1 MGIFEKTRA
10 DFQKNIGGT
19 DFDNLGQI
27 VDKIVPFV
35 FGTAGLFLLFYLIIG
50 GFGIMTSKGDPK
62 ALEAARQKI
71 TTALVG
77 FMIIFVSYW
86 IVQLFGAI
94 LGVQQI
100 KDSFK

>member
-1 MGIFEKTRA
+1 MGIFEKNRV
-10 DFQKNIGGT
+10 DFQKEIGGT
-19 DFDNLGQI
+19 DFGNLGQI

-35 FGTAGLFLLFYLIIG
+35 FGAAGLFLLFYLITG

-71 TTALVG
+71 TTALIG
-77 FMIIFVSYW
+77 FIIIFVSYW

-100 KDSFK
+100 EKAF